1 MRSRVLAFLIVIV
14 YRLLASTWRLTLV
27 ENDELRRRIN
37 AGQPV
42 TFAIWHGD
50 ELALLAFARR
60 YSVATMTSTSRDGDL
75 MDQALRY
82 FGFKTSRG
90 SSTRGGARALAGI
103 LRLARKGSN
112 PVVAVD
118 GPKGPIH
125 RVKPGVIEIA
135 KKLECPI
142 FPAGLANTN
151 AHVFRKSW
159 NQAYLPLPFAKVT
172 LVWGAAM
179 GVPDSVDSRDES
191 LAREL
196 ERRLFE
202 ARDEAAKLIAS
213 T

>member
-1 MRSRVLAFLIVIV
+1 MRSRVLAFLIVMV
-14 YRLLASTWRLTLV
+14 YRLLALTWRLRLV
-27 ENDELRRRIN
+27 ENAELRSRID
-37 AGQPV
+37 AGLPV

-60 YSVATMTSTSRDGDL
+60 YSVATMTSTSKDGDL

-103 LRLARKGSN
+103 LRLAKGSN

-151 AHVFRKSW
+151 CHVFRKSW
-159 NQAYLPLPFAKVT
+159 NQAYIPLPFARVT
-172 LVWGAAM
+172 LVWGAGM
-179 GVPDSVDSRDES
+179 TVPDTMDSRDES
-191 LAREL
+191 LARDL
-196 ERRLFE
+196 ESRLFD
-202 ARDEAAKLIAS
+202 ARNEAAKLIARP
-213 T
+213 